1 VDDEAAK
8 WEAILA
14 GEGMP
19 AELRM
24 LSQSHGGDG
33 HNDGLV
39 CVSMTLS
46 QKSRIKGEGM
56 IQGGKHSSHRGE
68 GDWYMRNNM
77 AFFGRET
84 AMQDTETAAYWQR
97 FSGRIWDS
105 GVSGERLA
113 FLLDYAEHGY
123 ISRSCRKF
131 GWDRRLAYKLI
142 EFVLTCPKKDEEPC
156 SGCQ

>member
-14 GEGMP
+14 AEGMP
-19 AELRM
+19 SELRM
-24 LSQSHGGDG
+24 LTHSHGGGG

-46 QKSRIKGEGM
+46 QKSQSKVEGKY
-56 IQGGKHSSHRGE
+56 GTAHATKL
-68 GDWYMRNNM
+68 DWYMRHNM

-84 AMQDTETAAYWQR
+84 AMQDTETAEYWQR
-97 FSGRIWDS
+97 FSGRIWES

-131 GWDRRLAYKLI
+131 GWDRKLAYKLI

>member
-1 VDDEAAK
+1 MDDEAAK

-14 GEGMP
+14 AEGMP
-19 AELRM
+19 SELRM
-24 LSQSHGGDG
+24 LTHSHGGDG

-46 QKSRIKGEGM
+46 QKSQDKVE
-56 IQGGKHSSHRGE
+56 GKHGLAHGPTKL
-68 GDWYMRNNM
+68 DWYMRHNM

-142 EFVLTCPKKDEEPC
+142 EFVLTCPKKDEDPC